1 MLLFHGIPSLVLGV
15 VRLALIL
22 IMGMLLQL
30 AIHGQGGL
38 PANDL
43 FQGETPFRAIAYD
56 LPDGGWP
63 NTLPPLCML
72 ARDLPLIAETGA
84 TAVYTRGAPPADGDH
99 VFLSLLASTRLAW
112 VAAYPLP
119 EEVDRSRSLLSQK
132 AQILARFAAFAE
144 RFSGNR
150 SLRGVV
156 LDFGKEHLE
165 ESAAMA
171 SEFAAILQRYFPQAA
186 PRLGHVAYTPAR
198 LDFAPQGISF
208 WLYRFEDSLPTNIT
222 RLNLRQRTLLPVVFD
237 LTEVASQLVP
247 PDSAPPGTVQPSWK
261 DYLALFRGGDSK
273 QPLLT
278 LRFMGKREVST
289 TTTTIA
295 NNGASTTTVSFRY
308 RRDGLFV
315 GLRDTALLENLQPTL
330 FSVQQREDWNAKPLE
345 DHAAA
350 PTVSSVLNA
359 AAKSPQLSPGT
370 QIVLEG
376 ELFQTKGAST
386 GDPEWPLHSGARCV
400 CVAGRPIPIR
410 SFGPGEAFGQLP
422 WLLDVGPTELR
433 LVREGVASAPVTLD
447 LLHFSP
453 GVFADDL
460 SRSGGVT
467 AGACS
472 VNSGNGLKPGET
484 LDLRV
489 TGVGPL
495 NGGAAGLRVL
505 LDGTETQVLS
515 AGLVTNEPGVA
526 RISVKVPPQGP
537 VGNKPGLFV
546 QRDAHASNLL
556 PVSYAGDARPTV
568 GLVASAA
575 GIQVQTGA
583 LSAPLRIQTQGL
595 NGYCGPVDFEVM
607 GLPQGV
613 TALISRVEAGKEATL
628 LLRADGTAAPVNKQK
643 FYLYGVPVQGDL
655 QLLTLELAVLP
666 RTSSVVLALS
676 SSGYGA
682 GAVATI
688 HWGGALLAGSGTVG
702 ERGLLLLAVH
712 PALGLVPPV
721 ERYDVYDSASE
732 SARLE
737 ARLAAL
743 PAGTIV
749 AMAIADDATLSM
761 QPSLRSLIQ
770 TKLAS
775 TAIAGLGYQHSWAII
790 GKIGASPPMAEAT
803 SPNQTVNIQATLQF
817 GPQ

>member
-1 MLLFHGIPSLVLGV
+1 MLMFHGIPAFAVAV
-15 VRLALIL
+15 VRLALVPVL
-22 IMGMLLQL
+22 GLLL
-30 AIHGQGGL
+30 PVSIHGQSAL
-38 PANDL
+38 PASDL
-43 FQGETPFRAIAYD
+43 FQGEVPFRAIAYD

-63 NTLPPLCML
+63 NTLSPLCML

-84 TAVYTRGAPPADGDH
+84 TAVYTRGAPPVDGDH
-99 VFLSLLASTRLAW
+99 VFLSLLASTRMSW

-119 EEVDRSRSLLSQK
+119 EEVDRSRSLVSQK
-132 AQILARFAAFAE
+132 AQILARFASFAE

-150 SLRGVV
+150 SLRAVV

-171 SEFAAILQRYFPQAA
+171 HEFAAILQRYFPQGA
-186 PRLGHVAYTPAR
+186 PRLGHVAYTTAR
-198 LDFAPQGISF
+198 LDVVPQGVTF
-208 WLYRFEDSLPTNIT
+208 WIYRFEDSLPTNIT
-222 RLNLRQRTLLPVVFD
+222 RLNLRQRTTLPIVFD
-237 LTEVASQLVP
+237 LSEVAPQLVP
-247 PDSAPPGTVQPSWK
+247 PDSAPPGMVQPSWK

-278 LRFMGKREVST
+278 LRFMGKREIST
-289 TTTTIA
+289 TTTTVA
-295 NNGASTTTVSFRY
+295 NNGVSTTTVSLRY

-330 FSVQQREDWNAKPLE
+330 FSVQQRDDWNAKPLE

-350 PTVSSVLNA
+350 PAVSRVLNA
-359 AAKSPQLSPGT
+359 ATSAPQVSPGT
-370 QIVLEG
+370 QVILEG
-376 ELFQTKGAST
+376 ELFQTKGVPT
-386 GDPEWPLHSGARCV
+386 GDPEWPLHLGARCV
-400 CVAGRPIPIR
+400 CVAGRPIPLR
-410 SFGPGEAFGQLP
+410 SFGPRESLGQLP
-422 WLLDVGPTELR
+422 WLLDTGPAELR
-433 LVREGVASAPVTLD
+433 VVREGIASAPVTLD
-447 LLHFSP
+447 LLPFSP

-460 SRSGGVT
+460 SRSGDGKV
-467 AGACS
+467 GGCNVS
-472 VNSGNGLKPGET
+472 SGNGMKPGET

-495 NGGAAGLRVL
+495 NGGVAGLRVL
-505 LDGTETQVLS
+505 LDGTETQILS
-515 AGLVTNEPGVA
+515 AGLVTNEPGIA
-526 RISVKVPPQGP
+526 RIAVKIPPQGP
-537 VGNKPGLFV
+537 AVNKQGLFV
-546 QRDAHASNLL
+546 QRGAQASNLL

-583 LSAPLRIQTQGL
+583 LSAPLHIQTEGL
-595 NGYCGPVDFEVM
+595 NGYCGPVDFEVL

-628 LLRADGTAAPVNKQK
+628 LLRADGTATPAGKQK
-643 FYLYGVPVQGDL
+643 FYLYGVPLQGDL
-655 QLLTLELAVLP
+655 QLLTLELTVLP
-666 RTSSVVLALS
+666 RTSSVLLALS
-676 SSGYGA
+676 SAGYSA
-682 GAVATI
+682 GAVAAM
-688 HWGGALLAGSGTVG
+688 HWGGELLAGSGIDG
-702 ERGLLLLAVH
+702 DRGLLLLVLN
-712 PALGLVPPV
+712 PTLGLVPPV
-721 ERYDVYDSASE
+721 ERYDVYDTTSE

-775 TAIAGLGYQHSWAII
+775 TAIAGLAYQNAWAII
-790 GKIGASPPMAEAT
+790 GKIGAAQPMAEAA
-803 SPNQTVNIQATLQF
+803 SPNQKVSIQATLQF
-817 GPQ
+817 GPP